1 MKNQFSKLTNRW
13 NSGSLKWE
21 IKENELPMW
30 VADMDFETAPEII
43 EALKQ
48 RVEHGIFGYNIV
60 PDEFF
65 ESIQTWWLKR
75 HNYYLEKEWMLFCT
89 GVVPAIS
96 SLVRKMTSVGE
107 NILIQ
112 APVYNIFYNSILNN
126 GRHIISSDLIFD
138 GKEYYIDF
146 VDLEMKL
153 ADPQTTMMILCN
165 PHNPIGK
172 IWDIESLERIGE
184 MCAKYN
190 VLVISDEIHCD
201 LTAPNKDYIPFASVS
216 KVNQM
221 NSITCIAPTKAFNLA
236 GLQTACIVVANPQ
249 LRHKVNRGIN
259 TDEVAEPNS
268 FAITATVAAFTK
280 GAVWLDELREYIEEN
295 KNIVSKFIRCYL
307 PEIYLIPSEATYLLW
322 LDCSRITTD
331 STMLTQFIRD
341 KTGLYLTS
349 GIEYGE
355 NGNGF
360 IRMNIACPQ
369 SRLFDGLERF
379 KEGIRAYQQGEIKME
394 EIDIEKMHQFEDV
407 INMEIFY
414 NKTTQEIIEQYYL
427 QRENADSLA
436 MQDFTLTDEE
446 LRVLDQ
452 LIKI

>member
-138 GKEYYIDF
+138 GRFRNE
-146 VDLEMKL
+146 
-153 ADPQTTMMILCN
+153 
-165 PHNPIGK
+165 
-172 IWDIESLERIGE
+172 
-184 MCAKYN
+184 
-190 VLVISDEIHCD
+190 
-201 LTAPNKDYIPFASVS
+201 
-216 KVNQM
+216 
-221 NSITCIAPTKAFNLA
+221 A
-236 GLQTACIVVANPQ
+236 GRSSN
-249 LRHKVNRGIN
+249 NY
-259 TDEVAEPNS
+259 D
-268 FAITATVAAFTK
+268 
-280 GAVWLDELREYIEEN
+280 
-295 KNIVSKFIRCYL
+295 
-307 PEIYLIPSEATYLLW
+307 
-322 LDCSRITTD
+322 
-331 STMLTQFIRD
+331 
-341 KTGLYLTS
+341 
-349 GIEYGE
+349 
-355 NGNGF
+355 
-360 IRMNIACPQ
+360 
-369 SRLFDGLERF
+369 
-379 KEGIRAYQQGEIKME
+379 
-394 EIDIEKMHQFEDV
+394 
-407 INMEIFY
+407 
-414 NKTTQEIIEQYYL
+414 
-427 QRENADSLA
+427 DSL
-436 MQDFTLTDEE
+436 
-446 LRVLDQ
+446 
-452 LIKI
+452 